1 MGGEDFLHWGS
12 NSVSVLKYRNRKLPL
27 ISEMLLL
34 HAFRNFPTYSDV
46 SFYFMEGLE
55 SVSAVY
61 CMWCVVF
68 FFNDILTW
76 WNTVYLTMVS
86 IG

>member
-1 MGGEDFLHWGS
+1 M
-12 NSVSVLKYRNRKLPL
+12 SVLEYRNRKLPL

-55 SVSAVY
+55 SVSAVH

-68 FFNDILTW
+68 LNDILTW
-76 WNTVYLTMVS
+76 WNTVCLTMVS

>member
-1 MGGEDFLHWGS
+1 M
-12 NSVSVLKYRNRKLPL
+12 SVLKYRNRKLPF

-34 HAFRNFPTYSDV
+34 HVFRNFSTYADV

-55 SVSAVY
+55 SVLSVH
-61 CMWCVVF
+61 CTWCVVF
-68 FFNDILTW
+68 LFFNNILTW
-76 WNTVYLTMVS
+76 WNTAYLSMVS